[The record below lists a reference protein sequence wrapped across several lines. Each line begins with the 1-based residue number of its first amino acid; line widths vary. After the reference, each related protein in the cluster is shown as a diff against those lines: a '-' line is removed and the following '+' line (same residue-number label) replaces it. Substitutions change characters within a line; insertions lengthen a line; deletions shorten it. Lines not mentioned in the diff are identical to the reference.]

1 MYSTLVAN
9 QAQATSF
16 CISDSPCCPAFEPQI
31 VGIKDEGVVVVCR
44 KKLLINEK

>member
-16 CISDSPCCPAFEPQI
+16 RSFCFSNSPCCPAFEPQI
-31 VGIKDEGVVVVCR
+31 VGIKDDGVVVVCR
-44 KKLLINEK
+44 KKN